1 MKGEVVKKTFMT
13 GLFAAGIL
21 LGQATGRQEL
31 SVAEVEK
38 MLAAQVPSDVI
49 VLKVK
54 QAHTTF
60 NLSTADILA
69 LKNSGASAELLKVMM
84 DPSGALKPAKPL
96 KHGRSRSLRAP
107 RSNSC

>member
-1 MKGEVVKKTFMT
+1 MKKTFVSA
-13 GLFAAGIL
+13 LFAAGIL
-21 LGQATGRQEL
+21 LGQATGKQEL
-31 SVAEVEK
+31 SVADVEN
-38 MLAAQVPSDVI
+38 MLAAQVPPEVI

-69 LKNSGASAELLKVMM
+69 LKKAGASADLLKAMFRRA
-84 DPSGALKPAKPL
+84 PRKAREPL
-96 KHGRSRSLRAP
+96 TDGRSRFRMAP